1 MFYAVESMDGF
12 LIIRRGASVIQV
24 ADDVPDNEY
33 VFEGALSRQR
43 EHATVLERFPPD
55 F

>member
-33 VFEGALSRQR
+33 VFEGALSRHR
-43 EHATVLERFPPD
+43 DHAAAAGKFPPD